1 MNSDKKEIPN
11 FLERIEEWQR
21 IISNLRLENTNLK
34 NLISQTMQLNQKFE
48 SLEQAEYFL
57 NRFIQ
62 KDQVLDLFRQDVN
75 MLHGLMVVEGTT
87 ADAGITKFNELNKDL
102 ERLLGE
108 MENLKLSFA
117 GFLSKN
123 RNY

>member
-1 MNSDKKEIPN
+1 MNSDKKEIPI

-21 IISNLRLENTNLK
+21 TISDLRLENTDLK

-48 SLEQAEYFL
+48 SLELAEYFQ

-75 MLHGLMVVEGTT
+75 VLYNLIVSRGLTE
-87 ADAGITKFNELNKDL
+87 AGIKKFNELNKDL

-108 MENLKLSFA
+108 MEELKVLFA
-117 GFLSKN
+117 DFLSKN
-123 RNY
+123 KNH